1 MRGRGRGDQA
11 SRGRGAG
18 MRVPPRPATL
28 SPAQPE
34 MPAGFVPS
42 GGASAAPSTVEDEV
56 EDPYDPSEPN
66 DYMAIQQE
74 REQRK
79 ARERREKQRQLH
91 LERIEKEQA
100 KVAEERR
107 DQAKE
112 LKKAEVSNLPAW
124 VKQPRRQGAAAPVES
139 KKPRLAQPTRVLVIK
154 NVVAPG
160 EADADLANEM
170 RLECEKHAPVE
181 ACRVQELSDV
191 DDTDAVRVFVTFRNK
206 NDARKAFVKFEGRFF
221 GGRRL
226 ACEFADE
233 TQDDPRGGDP
243 PICRS

>member
-11 SRGRGAG
+11 SRGRGAN
-18 MRVPPRPATL
+18 MRVPPRPAAL
-28 SPAQPE
+28 PPAPPE

-42 GGASAAPSTVEDEV
+42 GGASAAPSTVEEEV
-56 EDPYDPSEPN
+56 EDPYDPFEPN

-74 REQRK
+74 RDQRR

-91 LERIEKEQA
+91 LERIEMEQA

-124 VKQPRRQGAAAPVES
+124 VKQPRRQGAAAPAES
-139 KKPRLAQPTRVLVIK
+139 KTPRRAQPTRVLVIK

-170 RLECEKHAPVE
+170 RLECAKHAPVE
-181 ACRVQELSDV
+181 ACRVHELPDV
-191 DDTDAVRVFVTFRNK
+191 DDAVRVFVTFRNK
-206 NDARKAFVKFEGRFF
+206 NDARKAFVKFEGRFY

-226 ACEFADE
+226 ACEFADDP
-233 TQDDPRGGDP
+233 QGDPRGDDP
-243 PICRS
+243 PICR